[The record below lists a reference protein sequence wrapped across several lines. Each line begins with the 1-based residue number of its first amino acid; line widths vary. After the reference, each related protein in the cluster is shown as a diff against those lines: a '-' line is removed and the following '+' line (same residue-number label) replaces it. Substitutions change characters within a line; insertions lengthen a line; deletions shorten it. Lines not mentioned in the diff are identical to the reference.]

1 VTGEAPAVQDG
12 TGSLRSRTTAVLQGM
27 QPASVPGLDE
37 PHRGGDAGIGPA
49 TPGFCREI
57 RQMAAKNAQT
67 SARKPARDTQARQA
81 ITLELVAQLTPSAGQ
96 AEKISTAFA
105 LDPVDFDGVRE
116 GTEEHV
122 GTMAKLLEPAVNET
136 AMRIHLQRAVGA
148 LVGSAHGAATFYT
161 AKVTAAR
168 DLTAK
173 LANED
178 RDEDRDGVLGFDTK
192 AARAREFAAQA
203 GLAAYAL
210 YAAATGA
217 VHAYAAITGEDWK
230 PYVAPI
236 DQPRSVSRQAA
247 AAELDALG

>member
-1 VTGEAPAVQDG
+1 MT
-12 TGSLRSRTTAVLQGM
+12 
-27 QPASVPGLDE
+27 
-37 PHRGGDAGIGPA
+37 
-49 TPGFCREI
+49 
-57 RQMAAKNAQT
+57 AKNAQK
-67 SARKPARDTQARQA
+67 SAPRPARAQQPRQA
-81 ITLELVAQLTPSAGQ
+81 ITLELVAQLVPSTVQ
-96 AEKISTAFA
+96 AEKISSTFA

-116 GTEEHV
+116 GTEEHI

-136 AMRIHLQRAVGA
+136 AMRIHLQRVVGA
-148 LVGSAHGAATFYT
+148 LVSSAHGAATFYS
-161 AKVTAAR
+161 AKITVAR
-168 DLTAK
+168 ELTTK

-203 GLAAYAL
+203 GLAAFAL

-217 VHAYAAITGEDWK
+217 VHAYAEITGEEWK

>member
-1 VTGEAPAVQDG
+1 MT
-12 TGSLRSRTTAVLQGM
+12 
-27 QPASVPGLDE
+27 
-37 PHRGGDAGIGPA
+37 
-49 TPGFCREI
+49 
-57 RQMAAKNAQT
+57 AKNAQK
-67 SARKPARDTQARQA
+67 SAPRPARAPQTRQA
-81 ITLELVAQLTPSAGQ
+81 ITLELVAQLVPSAVQ
-96 AEKISTAFA
+96 AEKISSTFA

-116 GTEEHV
+116 GTEEHI

-136 AMRIHLQRAVGA
+136 AMRIHLQRVVGA
-148 LVGSAHGAATFYT
+148 LVSSAHGAATFYS
-161 AKVTAAR
+161 AKITVAR
-168 DLTAK
+168 ELTTK

-203 GLAAYAL
+203 GLAAFAL

-217 VHAYAAITGEDWK
+217 VHAYAEITGEEWK